1 MREFLARLLDLLRDL
16 RRKTS
21 ERRPTLVARNN
32 DLEQRALATAMAYRP
47 ARPISA
53 TTLCHNGKH
62 P

>member
-1 MREFLARLLDLLRDL
+1 MREFLARLLDLLSSL

-32 DLEQRALATAMAYRP
+32 DLEQRALAAAIPYRP

-53 TTLCHNGKH
+53 TTLSHNGKH